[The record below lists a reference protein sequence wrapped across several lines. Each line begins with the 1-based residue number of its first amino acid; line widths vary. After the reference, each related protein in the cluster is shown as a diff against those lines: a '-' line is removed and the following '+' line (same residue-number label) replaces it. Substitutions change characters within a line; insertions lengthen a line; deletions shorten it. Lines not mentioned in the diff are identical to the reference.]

1 MQRKIFP
8 ALVGLLLLLAGAGAA
23 WWFLEGRHVRSTDN
37 AYLEADMAVIAPKI
51 AGYVVEVAVTDNQ
64 AVRKGDLL
72 VRIDDSDFRAAYA
85 RADAEVERVRLATG
99 AAKATV
105 EAVRSSIV
113 ESEAELRAAQAEVLR
128 ARADLDRAEEL
139 LKRGFATRALIDERR
154 AALSTAEARMSER
167 RAGIAAAEANRTAAS
182 GTAESE
188 SAALKAAVAQ
198 REAAALDLANTALRS
213 PIDGVVGNRSARVGQ
228 YARVGQQLMVVVPV
242 EQAYLVANF
251 KETQIS
257 GMVAGQPVVIRLD
270 SYPDTPLRGR
280 IVSFSPASGS
290 RFSVIPPENATGN
303 FTRVVQ
309 RLPVRI
315 EIERPLPQGV
325 RLVPGL
331 SARVS
336 VDMRDRPS

>member
-8 ALVGLLLLLAGAGAA
+8 ALAGLLLLLAGGGAL

-64 AVRKGDLL
+64 AVGKGDLL
-72 VRIDDSDFRAAYA
+72 ARIDDSDFRAAHA

-99 AAKATV
+99 AARATV
-105 EAVRSSIV
+105 E
-113 ESEAELRAAQAEVLR
+113 AEVLR
-128 ARADLDRAEEL
+128 ARADLGRAEEL
-139 LKRGFATRALIDERR
+139 MKRGFATRALIDERR
-154 AALSTAEARMSER
+154 AALSTAEARMTER
-167 RAGIAAAEANRTAAS
+167 RAGIATAEANRTAAS
-182 GTAESE
+182 GTAQSE
-188 SAALKAAVAQ
+188 SAALKAAVAV
-198 REAAALDLANTALRS
+198 REAAALDLANTELRS

-228 YARVGQQLMVVVPV
+228 YARIGQQLMVVVPV

-251 KETQIS
+251 KETQIA
-257 GMVAGQPVVIRLD
+257 GMVAGQPVSVRLD
-270 SYPDTPLRGR
+270 SYPDTPLSGR

-309 RLPVRI
+309 RVPVRI
-315 EIERPLPQGV
+315 EIERPLPEGV

>member
-1 MQRKIFP
+1 MKRMIFP
-8 ALVGLLLLLAGAGAA
+8 TLLGLLMLAAGGGTL
-23 WWFLEGRHVRSTDN
+23 WWYVEGRHVRSTDN

-64 AVRKGDLL
+64 AVQKGDLL
-72 VRIDDSDFRAAYA
+72 ARIDDADFRAAHA
-85 RADAEVERVRLATG
+85 RADADVERVRMTTG
-99 AAKATV
+99 AARATV
-105 EAVRSSIV
+105 EAVRSSIL
-113 ESEAELRAAQAEVLR
+113 ESEAELRAAEAEVLR
-128 ARADLDRAEEL
+128 ARADLERAEEL
-139 LKRGFATRALIDERR
+139 MKRGFATRALIDERR
-154 AALSTAEARMSER
+154 AALATAEARMTER
-167 RAGIAAAEANRTAAS
+167 RAGIATAEANRTAAS
-182 GTAESE
+182 GTAQSE
-188 SAALKAAVAQ
+188 SAALKAAIAL
-198 REAAALDLANTALRS
+198 REAAALDLVNTELRS

-251 KETQIS
+251 KETQIA
-257 GMVAGQPVVIRLD
+257 GMVAGQPVSIRLD
-270 SYPDTPLRGR
+270 SYPDMPLSGR

-309 RLPVRI
+309 RVPVRI
-315 EIERPLPQGV
+315 EIERPLPEGV

-331 SARVS
+331 SANVR